1 MGGFHRNFLVSVV
14 FSSDA
19 VLVCGVFDVF
29 LGLRLVFAGFML
41 VILVKK
47 CKLWVL
53 ENFG

>member
-1 MGGFHRNFLVSVV
+1 VNFLVSVV

-19 VLVCGVFDVF
+19 VHVWGVFDMFLSLRCVF
-29 LGLRLVFAGFML
+29 VGFML

-53 ENFG
+53 KNFG